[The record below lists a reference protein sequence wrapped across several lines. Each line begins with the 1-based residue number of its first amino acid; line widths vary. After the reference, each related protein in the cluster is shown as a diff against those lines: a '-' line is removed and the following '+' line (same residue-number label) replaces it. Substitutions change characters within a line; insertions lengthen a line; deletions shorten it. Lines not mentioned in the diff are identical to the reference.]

1 MFIAFYEI
9 LKRYQRRTDA
19 TENDGGFLYYLV
31 ALDLGTK
38 ASVYVSVSVDRPRHN
53 FVRLDDVIL
62 RQRWKSE
69 AYDDLAFHVRSKE
82 IG

>member
-1 MFIAFYEI
+1 M
-9 LKRYQRRTDA
+9 DA
-19 TENDGGFLYYLV
+19 TENDGGFLNYL
-31 ALDLGTK
+31 AAFDLGSK
-38 ASVYVSVSVDRPRHN
+38 SSVDVSVSVDRPWHN